1 MELKPLVQILWIAG
15 MVCQAV
21 LAGVLLFRKTW
32 KAFPIFSLYFYFT
45 FAATVFIFAIQHYRK
60 LYLYSYWLQEAVGI
74 ALGFAVVYEVFQT
87 LFGCHPALRKLAKA
101 VFCGVLVVLA
111 CIGVTVLIK
120 RAPLGF
126 ASFTFAVLTVEEV
139 ARIIELGLLMSL
151 FVLSTTFGL
160 HWRQQVFG
168 IALGLGLFLAVE
180 LITITVRAQLGNT
193 AHDAL
198 HNTAHDALN
207 IVRVVAFNT
216 SLLIWLGY
224 LLSPERASSNE
235 ELPHRSQLEQWNQA
249 VMELIRQ

>member
-1 MELKPLVQILWIAG
+1 MELKSLVQILWIAG
-15 MVCQAV
+15 MLCQAV
-21 LAGVLLFRKTW
+21 LAGVLLLKRTW
-32 KAFPIFSLYFYFT
+32 KTFPFFSLYFSFS
-45 FAATVFIFAIQHYRK
+45 FAATVFIFAIQRYRE

-74 ALGFAVVYEVFQT
+74 TLGFAVVYEIFQT
-87 LFGCHPALRKLAKA
+87 LFGCHPALRKLAKS

-111 CIGVTVLIK
+111 CIGITVFIK

-126 ASFTFAVLTVEEV
+126 ASFSFAVLTVEEV

-180 LITITVRAQLGNT
+180 LIAVTVRAQLGNT

-198 HNTAHDALN
+198 NV
-207 IVRVVAFNT
+207 VRVVAFNT

-224 LLSPERASSNE
+224 LLSPERAESSV